1 MSRTTTALALIVAG
15 SLAFAGLSA
24 LPGCSWKPP
33 AYSAPD
39 GQADTMAP
47 PPLGDDGV
55 LYKHIGVDTNKN
67 GKIDPDEIRTEV
79 VKPKSHSENKA
90 EAQADFRDTVKAG
103 SGWII
108 GLLGLATV
116 GLFVA
121 SFFIP
126 TIPRVACGVG
136 IGLMGAMWLARYM
149 LLAYGTL
156 AADIVAWACLAF
168 LGISLIGG
176 GWTLALWWKRRI
188 LYQQGVNM
196 AREGGTRDAVALM
209 AAGSTVAEKARKSI
223 ASALETAKADP
234 ERMNLIK
241 STLRDKG
248 IKL

>member
-1 MSRTTTALALIVAG
+1 MSRTLTAVALIVAG

-24 LPGCSWKPP
+24 CNFGP
-33 AYSAPD
+33 APRSAPD
-39 GQADTMAP
+39 RQADTMAP
-47 PPLGDDGV
+47 PPLGEKADTPLADRDGDGV
-55 LYKHIGVDTNKN
+55 VSAGEAREDA
-67 GKIDPDEIRTEV
+67 
-79 VKPKSHSENKA
+79 KS
-90 EAQADFRDTVKAG
+90 DFRDTVKTG

-234 ERMNLIK
+234 ERMNVIK
-241 STLRDKG
+241 ATLRDKG

>member
-1 MSRTTTALALIVAG
+1 MSRITTTLALIVAG

-24 LPGCSWKPP
+24 GCSWKPP

-47 PPLGDDGV
+47 PPLGGANPKGG
-55 LYKHIGVDTNKN
+55 L
-67 GKIDPDEIRTEV
+67 KIEV
-79 VKPKSHSENKA
+79 PVAPKSHSENKA
-90 EAQADFRDTVKAG
+90 EAQADFRDTVKTG
-103 SGWII
+103 SGWLI

-126 TIPRVACGVG
+126 TIPRVACGFGV
-136 IGLMGAMWLARYM
+136 GLMGCMWLARYM

-156 AADIVAWACLAF
+156 AADIVAWACLGF

-188 LYQQGVNM
+188 LYRQGVNM

-209 AAGSTVAEKARKSI
+209 AAGHTVAEKERKSI
-223 ASALETAKADP
+223 ATGLEHAKTQPDSISV
-234 ERMNLIK
+234 IK

-248 IKL
+248 INL

>member
-24 LPGCSWKPP
+24 FPGCGYRGPSAPEAGGFPPDAEGANPKGGLKIEVPVKPP
-33 AYSAPD
+33 L
-39 GQADTMAP
+39 ADRN
-47 PPLGDDGV
+47 GDGV
-55 LYKHIGVDTNKN
+55 V
-67 GKIDPDEIRTEV
+67 
-79 VKPKSHSENKA
+79 SHGEGRE
-90 EAQADFRDTVKAG
+90 EAKADFRDTVKTG
-103 SGWII
+103 SGWLI

-116 GLFVA
+116 ALFVA

-126 TIPRVACGVG
+126 TIPRVACAVG
-136 IGLMGAMWLARYM
+136 ISLMSVMWIARYI

-156 AADIVAWACLAF
+156 AADIVAWACLGF

-188 LYQQGVNM
+188 LYQQGITL

-209 AAGSTVAEKARKSI
+209 AAGNTVAEKARKSI

-234 ERMNLIK
+234 DRLNLIK
-241 STLRDKG
+241 STLREKG

>member
-1 MSRTTTALALIVAG
+1 MSRITTALALIVAG

-24 LPGCSWKPP
+24 GCSWKPP

-47 PPLGDDGV
+47 PPLGEKADTPLADRDGDGV
-55 LYKHIGVDTNKN
+55 VSAGEAREDA
-67 GKIDPDEIRTEV
+67 
-79 VKPKSHSENKA
+79 KS
-90 EAQADFRDTVKAG
+90 DFRDTVKIG

-176 GWTLALWWKRRI
+176 AWTLALWWKRRI

-234 ERMNLIK
+234 DRLNLIK

-248 IKL
+248 INL

>member
-1 MSRTTTALALIVAG
+1 MIRTTTALALIVAG

-24 LPGCSWKPP
+24 LPGCGYRGPATPEAGGFPPDADGANPKGGLKIKVPVKPP
-33 AYSAPD
+33 L
-39 GQADTMAP
+39 ADRN
-47 PPLGDDGV
+47 GDGV
-55 LYKHIGVDTNKN
+55 VSQG
-67 GKIDPDEIRTEV
+67 EAREEA
-79 VKPKSHSENKA
+79 KS
-90 EAQADFRDTVKAG
+90 DFRDTVKAG

-136 IGLMGAMWLARYM
+136 IGLIGAMWLARYI

-156 AADIVAWACLAF
+156 AADIVAWACLGL

>member
-15 SLAFAGLSA
+15 CLAFAGISS
-24 LPGCSWKPP
+24 LPGCYRGP
-33 AYSAPD
+33 ATPE
-39 GQADTMAP
+39 GFAP
-47 PPLGDDGV
+47 PPGETPAGGLKINVPVKPPLADRNGDGV
-55 LYKHIGVDTNKN
+55 VSQG
-67 GKIDPDEIRTEV
+67 
-79 VKPKSHSENKA
+79 
-90 EAQADFRDTVKAG
+90 EAREDAKTDFRETVKTG

-116 GLFVA
+116 AMFVA
-121 SFFIP
+121 SFFIQ
-126 TIPRVACGVG
+126 TIPRVACAVG
-136 IGLMGAMWLARYM
+136 ISLMSVMWIARYI

-156 AADIVAWACLAF
+156 AADIVAWACLGL

-188 LYQQGVNM
+188 LFQQGVNM

>member
-15 SLAFAGLSA
+15 CLAFAGISS
-24 LPGCSWKPP
+24 LPGCYRGP
-33 AYSAPD
+33 AAPE
-39 GQADTMAP
+39 GFAP
-47 PPLGDDGV
+47 PPGETPAGGLKINVPVKPPLADRNGDGV
-55 LYKHIGVDTNKN
+55 VSQGEAREDA
-67 GKIDPDEIRTEV
+67 
-79 VKPKSHSENKA
+79 KS
-90 EAQADFRDTVKAG
+90 DFRETVKTG

-116 GLFVA
+116 GMFVA
-121 SFFIP
+121 SFFIQ
-126 TIPRVACGVG
+126 TIPRVACAVG
-136 IGLMGAMWLARYM
+136 ISLMSVMWIARYI

-156 AADIVAWACLAF
+156 AADIVAWACLGL

-188 LYQQGVNM
+188 LFQQGVNM